1 MARFIKL
8 TPRYGVES
16 VWVNSDHII
25 SIIPFEFRDERCSI
39 LHIEGLEK
47 GDAGTQV
54 EETLEEILKLM
65 AEAGDM

>member
-8 TPRYGVES
+8 TPTYAPRT

-25 SIIPFEFRDERCSI
+25 SIYPFEFREARCSI
-39 LHIEGLEK
+39 LNIEGLEK

-54 EETLEEILKLM
+54 EETVEEILKLM